1 MGFYEKS
8 KKYLANLV
16 DKPIYNSYVW
26 NNLSGH
32 ETKAP
37 SLAEEAD
44 MAQEN
49 LEKSWK
55 DPSFS
60 KNTFDISIDL
70 SKRDIQDY
78 ELGEDEDGYR
88 EQIAN
93 KFLEYY
99 VDDSM
104 DVMDFIC
111 RNGKISQML
120 ASHVNTIDCIDW
132 GDAAIE
138 TSQAAL
144 ADHSNAS
151 VYDARIGYHYGNEE
165 TKENAAVVFNPIRL
179 PELEFIEK
187 KYDFIYSYN
196 AFKFFN
202 IYSVYHYLGKFSSLL
217 KPGGKIWINAHLD
230 IHIEENS
237 TIFGD
242 NYQYYKNDVYSNNGR
257 IIEFINTKALNVLC
271 SYTGLDV
278 EEINEWGECVFVKRG

>member
-99 VDDSM
+99 VNDSM

-111 RNGKISQML
+111 RNGKISQR
-120 ASHVNTIDCIDW
+120 
-132 GDAAIE
+132 E
-138 TSQAAL
+138 
-144 ADHSNAS
+144 
-151 VYDARIGYHYGNEE
+151 
-165 TKENAAVVFNPIRL
+165 
-179 PELEFIEK
+179 
-187 KYDFIYSYN
+187 
-196 AFKFFN
+196 
-202 IYSVYHYLGKFSSLL
+202 
-217 KPGGKIWINAHLD
+217 
-230 IHIEENS
+230 
-237 TIFGD
+237 
-242 NYQYYKNDVYSNNGR
+242 
-257 IIEFINTKALNVLC
+257 
-271 SYTGLDV
+271 
-278 EEINEWGECVFVKRG
+278 